1 MPRATPKKPSVDQA
15 LKRLAR
21 LEAKLPDDRTKTELQ
36 RIIEQLQAAIS
47 ASQSDRQALAD
58 RVSQHESA
66 LTELHARVAELGEA
80 NANQARLISALTQ
93 PTPGAAT
100 GAAPGVGQI
109 PIVIPTGG
117 IRPSIIPTVTV
128 NPSATPT
135 TTPSPSPGTAAA
147 TPAAIAGAFQQAFS
161 AIQGATVPGG
171 PSIKSMDVQVKGFV
185 QVSEDGS
192 QTTMSFP
199 TPDAVPPTD
208 VLSTVSM
215 SLGAVPEL
223 KPPNP
228 SSG

>member
-1 MPRATPKKPSVDQA
+1 VPRAAPKKPTLDQA

-21 LEAKLPDDRTKTELQ
+21 LEAKLPDDRAKTELQ

-100 GAAPGVGQI
+100 GAAPGVGEI

-128 NPSATPT
+128 NPSATPG
-135 TTPSPSPGTAAA
+135 PGAPAA